1 MTKLSL
7 EDKIMGRKEPLP
19 PTDLQ
24 LKAFTNETKYLVYA
38 EGNDNKKVVTG
49 VKIGRILSMENK
61 QLITSG
67 EKQIKANGL
76 VIERIVEPTVKE
88 NLTVE
93 EDVRKN
99 RTTDEEVV
107 KENLTT
113 PKPKRKRA
121 K

>member
-1 MTKLSL
+1 MIKLSL

-49 VKIGRILSMENK
+49 VKIGRILSMEDK

-67 EKQIKANGL
+67 KKQVKANGL
-76 VIERIVEPTVKE
+76 VIERIEKSTVKK

-99 RTTDEEVV
+99 RTTDEEISVV
-107 KENLTT
+107 EK

>member
-19 PTDLQ
+19 LTELQ

-49 VKIGRILSMENK
+49 VSIGRILSMENK

-67 EKQIKANGL
+67 EKQVKANGL
-76 VIERIVEPTVKE
+76 VIERIVEEAT
-88 NLTVE
+88 E
-93 EDVRKN
+93 EISE
-99 RTTDEEVV
+99 TDEKISVV
-107 KENLTT
+107 EK